1 MHRASL
7 LKFANLRRNKM
18 ASVTST
24 GAVVAG
30 NGLGSTTHIISI
42 NTATASV
49 EAACAEAQNEGFTV
63 AAVEGTANGDHIAV
77 QGTGTPSITGGTLVV
92 TFTAA
97 N

>member
-1 MHRASL
+1 
-7 LKFANLRRNKM
+7 M
-18 ASVTST
+18 AQVTST
-24 GAVVAG
+24 AAVAAG

-42 NTATASV
+42 NTATATV

-63 AAVEGTANGDHIAV
+63 AAVEGTANGNHIAV
-77 QGTGTPSITGGTLVV
+77 QGTGTPSITGGTIVV